1 MILFRSKSKEVHESY
16 FITRYTEA
24 ELQQALLGL
33 KRSHKE
39 AIEQM
44 RKEQDEALFKVRT
57 RPKQSPRQEIPS
69 VSDVSGTVCLKG
81 GCKWR
86 Q

>member
-1 MILFRSKSKEVHESY
+1 M
-16 FITRYTEA
+16 TRYTEA

-57 RPKQSPRQEIPS
+57 KPEQSSRQETPS
-69 VSDVSGTVCLKG
+69 LSQMSQELCVSRVDVSGG
-81 GCKWR
+81 SSF
-86 Q
+86 QF